1 MIDIIIFEF
10 HLGFVDRNITKH
22 GNSLASFDK
31 SGVTLRAADLNL
43 AFSFWNTDLLF
54 AWRTFVNVVCLAL
67 CYHVTLPVE
76 KWPDA
81 ACHLQIFLI
90 LGGSFVSIFGK
101 HPEIRIDDT
110 GPCQPGKDSP
120 MRPSCNQ
127 HKDQGSPDGKFAKGI
142 NTISSV
148 HKTYKS
154 VF

>member
-43 AFSFWNTDLLF
+43 AFSFWNTDLL
-54 AWRTFVNVVCLAL
+54 

-76 KWPDA
+76 KCPDA

-120 MRPSCNQ
+120 MRPSCDQ